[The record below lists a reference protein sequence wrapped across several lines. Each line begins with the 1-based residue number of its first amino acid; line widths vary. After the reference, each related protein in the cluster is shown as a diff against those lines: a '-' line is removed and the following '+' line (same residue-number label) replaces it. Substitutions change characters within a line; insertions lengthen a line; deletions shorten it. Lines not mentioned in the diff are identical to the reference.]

1 MYVLVNVNLV
11 IKGVC
16 PFTVCTCVGVDDNKK
31 TVSSPPHTLQAIT
44 MSCTQCPT
52 TQALCTLVTTQPG
65 ANTTPIANGTRT
77 TTASKCL
84 GTQVCTCQLLQ
95 EHHILDGMT
104 R

>member
-1 MYVLVNVNLV
+1 
-11 IKGVC
+11 
-16 PFTVCTCVGVDDNKK
+16 
-31 TVSSPPHTLQAIT
+31 

-77 TTASKCL
+77 TTASECL

-104 R
+104 RLCHAQGLFDSGMEVQCDW